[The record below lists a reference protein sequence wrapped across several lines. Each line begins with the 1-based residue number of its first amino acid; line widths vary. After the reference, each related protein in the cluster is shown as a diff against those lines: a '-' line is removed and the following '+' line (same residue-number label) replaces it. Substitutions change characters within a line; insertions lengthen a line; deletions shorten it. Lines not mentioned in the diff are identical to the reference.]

1 MNRRDFLNRH
11 ALAASAW
18 TVTAVGGLSVLNPQA
33 QAQGQGDFIE
43 GRDFRRLGNPAPVPG
58 HGKIDVVEFFWYG
71 CPHCHALEPALDVW
85 SAKLPADVAFR
96 RMPVV
101 FGALHEAHA
110 RMFFALE
117 ALGQLNTVHKRIF
130 AALHVQRRRLDKF
143 DDIAAFVAEQGVD
156 KQKFSEAFNAF
167 GVASKVKQSQ
177 QLSQAYG
184 LEGVP
189 ALGIAGRFLTA
200 GSMTGSNERSLQVA
214 DALIARSRKSA

>member
-1 MNRRDFLNRH
+1 MRFT
-11 ALAASAW
+11 ALIGRLLLATGLAFGL
-18 TVTAVGGLSVLNPQA
+18 VTAA
-33 QAQGQGDFIE
+33 QAQLTPGKDYVLVKPPHPT
-43 GRDFRRLGNPAPVPG
+43 DSGNKLEVL
-58 HGKIDVVEFFWYG
+58 EFFWYG
-71 CPHCHALEPALDVW
+71 CPHCHALEPALDAW
-85 SAKLPADVAFR
+85 SAKLAADVAFR

-117 ALGQLNTVHKRIF
+117 ALGQLQTVHKRIF

-156 KQKFSEAFNAF
+156 KQKFGEAFNAF

-177 QLSQAYG
+177 QLAQAYA

-189 ALGIAGRFLTA
+189 ALGVAGRFLTA
-200 GSMTGSNERSLQVA
+200 GSMAGSNERALQVA
-214 DALIARSRKSA
+214 DALIARSRRPA

>member
-11 ALAASAW
+11 ALAATAW
-18 TVTAVGGLSVLNPQA
+18 TATAVGGLAGLNSEA
-33 QAQGQGDFIE
+33 QAQGSGDFVE
-43 GRDFRRLGNPAPVPG
+43 GRDFRRLGTPAPVPG

-71 CPHCHALEPALDVW
+71 CPHCHTLEPALDAW

-117 ALGQLNTVHKRIF
+117 ALGQLSTVHKRIF

-177 QLSQAYG
+177 QLSQAYA
-184 LEGVP
+184 LEAVP

-200 GSMTGSNERSLQVA
+200 GSMAGSNERALQVT